1 LISSERNKN
10 TFALLFIDLDH
21 FKNINDSLGHSIGD
35 QVLIEVGLRLLA
47 CLREGDTVA
56 RLGGDEFNI
65 LLADCSMKGAALVAN
80 KIITLLEAP
89 ILYQSYQLYITPS
102 IGISL
107 FPDNGDSYEILSK
120 NADTALYQA
129 KKIGRNQYQFFTSVM
144 QQQTQRRM
152 EIEGDLRQAISR
164 VELTVYFQPQVN
176 VKTGQII
183 GAEALLRWQH
193 PDWDMVSP
201 SEFIPVA
208 EECGLILPIGDWVL
222 EQSIAQAKK
231 WHDAGFPLTIA
242 VNLSL
247 AQFRANTLF
256 DKVQQ
261 TLEHYQL
268 PPQYLELELTE
279 CIAMQNAEMAIDITQ
294 QLTQLGI
301 KLSIDDFGTGYS
313 SLSYLQRFSL
323 DKLKIDQ
330 SFTMNMSE
338 NKDSENIV
346 DAIIGLAKSL
356 NLKTI
361 AEGVE
366 TRQQL
371 DMFKQKECDE
381 VQGYYFSKPIPAAE
395 FMSLVKKRLQE

>member
-1 LISSERNKN
+1 
-10 TFALLFIDLDH
+10 LF
-21 FKNINDSLGHSIGD
+21 
-35 QVLIEVGLRLLA
+35 E
-47 CLREGDTVA
+47 
-56 RLGGDEFNI
+56 
-65 LLADCSMKGAALVAN
+65 
-80 KIITLLEAP
+80 
-89 ILYQSYQLYITPS
+89 
-102 IGISL
+102 
-107 FPDNGDSYEILSK
+107 
-120 NADTALYQA
+120 
-129 KKIGRNQYQFFTSVM
+129 
-144 QQQTQRRM
+144 
-152 EIEGDLRQAISR
+152 
-164 VELTVYFQPQVN
+164 
-176 VKTGQII
+176 
-183 GAEALLRWQH
+183 
-193 PDWDMVSP
+193 
-201 SEFIPVA
+201 
-208 EECGLILPIGDWVL
+208 
-222 EQSIAQAKK
+222 
-231 WHDAGFPLTIA
+231 
-242 VNLSL
+242 
-247 AQFRANTLF
+247 
-256 DKVQQ
+256 KVQQ

-279 CIAMQNAEMAIDITQ
+279 SIAMQNAEMAIEITQ

-301 KLSIDDFGTGYS
+301 KLSLDDFGTGYS

-395 FMSLVKKRLQE
+395 FMALLKKCSIE

>member
-1 LISSERNKN
+1 
-10 TFALLFIDLDH
+10 
-21 FKNINDSLGHSIGD
+21 
-35 QVLIEVGLRLLA
+35 
-47 CLREGDTVA
+47 
-56 RLGGDEFNI
+56 
-65 LLADCSMKGAALVAN
+65 
-80 KIITLLEAP
+80 
-89 ILYQSYQLYITPS
+89 
-102 IGISL
+102 
-107 FPDNGDSYEILSK
+107 
-120 NADTALYQA
+120 
-129 KKIGRNQYQFFTSVM
+129 M

-164 VELTVYFQPQVN
+164 VELTVYFQPQIN
-176 VKTGQII
+176 VQTGQII

-193 PDWDMVSP
+193 PAWDMVSP

-256 DKVQQ
+256 EKVQQ

-279 CIAMQNAEMAIDITQ
+279 SIAMQNAEMAIEISH
-294 QLTQLGI
+294 QLTQFGI
-301 KLSIDDFGTGYS
+301 KLSLDDFGTGYS

-330 SFTMNMSE
+330 SFTMKMSE

-346 DAIIGLAKSL
+346 DAIISLAKSL

-366 TRQQL
+366 TGQQL
-371 DMFKQKECDE
+371 AMFKQKECDE

-395 FMSLVKKRLQE
+395 FMALLKKCSIE